1 MGDFIAKIRTVLGP
15 YILSMTTT
23 RIQTGHSVYLLPK
36 HSESLVVTTL
46 LVGLTLMRP
55 WMLGLMAHMLPLEI
69 GMSFVN
75 LFGQLS

>member
-55 WMLGLMAHMLPLEI
+55 WMLGLTAHMQPLVIDMDFVDSFNQLP
-69 GMSFVN
+69 
-75 LFGQLS
+75 